1 MLQRDDGVMSEA
13 ERQRLLQ
20 NLRRTNLDLLPVL
33 HELLRHRNL
42 TAVARVL
49 GVSQPAVSKSLRD
62 LRVIFDDE
70 LLVALGRD
78 AQLTP
83 RAQALVEPLSRI
95 LIDLGGLLT
104 PVQDFD
110 PSTEPLHLL
119 IRTADYVSVILA
131 PILMR
136 ICAEEAPQVD
146 IHFVDSALG
155 NLDHLDAL
163 DFMIVPRPLE
173 AVYGKTLGRLALWR
187 DEMTCIVPTRDDR
200 WGESISADE
209 FRRSRH
215 VAYEPSGYR
224 NVTRSTLLQ
233 PTASL
238 EVAPVCEAPD
248 FLVLGA
254 IVEETDCI
262 ALVPRRLAEVV
273 RRGRDIRIV
282 PIDFPDRQLDI
293 DAFWTARAGA
303 KRGHAWAQNLLAR
316 AAATLEP
323 I

>member
-1 MLQRDDGVMSEA
+1 MLQRGDGVMGEA

-42 TAVARVL
+42 TTVARVL

-62 LRVIFDDE
+62 LRVIFDDD

-83 RAQALVEPLSRI
+83 RAQELVEPLSRI
-95 LIDLGGLLT
+95 LTDLGGLLA

-131 PILMR
+131 PILTR
-136 ICAEEAPQVD
+136 ICAEEAPHVD
-146 IHFVDSALG
+146 IHFVDSAMG
-155 NLDHLDAL
+155 KLDDLDAL
-163 DFMIVPRPLE
+163 DFIIVPRPLE
-173 AVYGKTLGRLALWR
+173 TVYGKTLGRMPLWR
-187 DEMTCIVPTRDDR
+187 DEMTCIVASGDDR
-200 WGESISADE
+200 FGETISADE

-215 VAYEPSGYR
+215 VAYEPGGQ
-224 NVTRSTLLQ
+224 RSMARSILLQ
-233 PTASL
+233 PTAAL
-238 EVAPVCEAPD
+238 EVSPVCEVPD
-248 FLVLGA
+248 FLVIGA
-254 IVEETDCI
+254 IVEQSDCI
-262 ALVPRRLAEVV
+262 ALVPRRLAEVL
-273 RRGRDIRIV
+273 RRGRDIRLAA
-282 PIDFPDRQLDI
+282 IDFPDCRLDI

-303 KRGHAWAQNLLAR
+303 KRGHAWARKLLAR